1 MTFDEIIWR
10 ERIKKEARRIVQADP
25 ETTSPSL
32 RKLAW
37 KVLSGQALLIE
48 IGGHDVRRSTAAT

>member
-32 RKLAW
+32 
-37 KVLSGQALLIE
+37 
-48 IGGHDVRRSTAAT
+48 